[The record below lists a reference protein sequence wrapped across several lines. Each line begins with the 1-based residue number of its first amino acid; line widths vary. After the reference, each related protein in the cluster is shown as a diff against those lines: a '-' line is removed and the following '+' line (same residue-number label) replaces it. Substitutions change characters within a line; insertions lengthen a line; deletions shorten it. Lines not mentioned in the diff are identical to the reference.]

1 MDTFAVRLRAR
12 GQLTLPQIV
21 RDEWDIVEGDVL
33 TLTKVDGV
41 VVLTP
46 KQLLIPRL
54 TEEFSSIMEQE
65 GVSLADLLQGLDD
78 ERKQLWREQQE
89 QRAVGVA

>member
-12 GQLTLPQIV
+12 GQLTLPQTV
-21 RDEWDIVEGDVL
+21 RDEWDIAEGDVL

-54 TEEFSSIMEQE
+54 TEEFSAIMEQE
-65 GVSLADLLQGLDD
+65 GVSLAELLQGLEH
-78 ERKQLWREQQE
+78 ERKQVGQEQQ
-89 QRAVGVA
+89 AVGVA

>member
-12 GQLTLPQIV
+12 GQLTLPQVV
-21 RDEWDIVEGDVL
+21 RDEWDIAEGDVL
-33 TLTKVDGV
+33 TLTKVDGL

-54 TEEFSSIMEQE
+54 TQEFSAIMEQE
-65 GVSLADLLQGLDD
+65 GVSLADLLLGLED
-78 ERKQLWREQQE
+78 ERKQVWHERQ
-89 QRAVGVA
+89 AVGGA